1 MQQRSK
7 AIKQQVGYARQ
18 LDVRERSIRRGV
30 DRRDVLLHSGV
41 EHNGNEGEPEFIL
54 TMKQIESLTEKNWL
68 IYAAKH
74 YDNPSCYDQSEFMED
89 VRRLKYIKK
98 ALTRYETTGEL
109 KERLILNHI
118 IVLTNVFGHEATV
131 RLLFLKM
138 EGYMKYLKP
147 FLILLSIMP
156 DIVYGIGKED
166 RVIYTDEIEMDMNIV
181 EVVRKI

>member
-1 MQQRSK
+1 VR
-7 AIKQQVGYARQ
+7 QVDA
-18 LDVRERSIRRGV
+18 
-30 DRRDVLLHSGV
+30 
-41 EHNGNEGEPEFIL
+41 
-54 TMKQIESLTEKNWL
+54 LTEKNWL

-74 YDNPSCYDQSEFMED
+74 YDNPSCYDQTEFMED

-109 KERLILNHI
+109 KERLVLNHL
-118 IVLTNVFGHEATV
+118 IVLTNVFGHEPTI

-156 DIVYGIGKED
+156 DVVYGIGKEN
-166 RVIYTDEIEMDMNIV
+166 RTIITDEIPMDLNIINV
-181 EVVRKI
+181 LRTI